1 MREIILIQV
10 SGGDRPGLTAAFTGI
25 LAQYRLNI
33 LDIGQAVI
41 HDTLS
46 LGILVEVP
54 PDSDASSV
62 LKDLLFEAHKLN
74 TSVRFRPI
82 DQDRY
87 EEWVSG
93 QGKDRHIITLLARKI
108 TAEQL
113 SDVTRVVAD
122 NNLNIDSINRLSGRV
137 HLEGE
142 GVDQDARACVE
153 ISVRGNPT
161 DSEAMRAAFL
171 RIANERNLDI
181 AFQHDTAFRRNRRL
195 VVFDMD
201 STLIESEVIDELA
214 REAGVGEQVAAIT
227 ERAMRGELD
236 FDESFRS
243 RVALLKGLDEG
254 ALLRVR
260 ERIQL
265 TEGAERLVHTL
276 KALGYRTAILSGGFT
291 WFGRWLQQRLGIDH
305 VHANELEIENG
316 KVTGRVVGRI
326 VNGTRKAELVR
337 EIADQEGI
345 SLEQVIAV
353 GDGAND
359 LPMLGIAGLGIAFR
373 AKPLVKETA
382 EQAISTLGLDG
393 ILYLIGV
400 RDKDQAELLSGNR
413 PRRAATD
420 QSSPR

>member
-10 SGGDRPGLTAAFTGI
+10 SGNDRPGLTAAFTGI
-25 LAQYRLNI
+25 LARYRLNI

-46 LGILVEVP
+46 LGILVETP
-54 PDSDASSV
+54 QDADSSSV

-74 TSVRFRPI
+74 INVRFRPI
-82 DQDRY
+82 DEDRY
-87 EEWVSG
+87 EEWVAG

-113 SDVTRVVAD
+113 ADVTTTVAG
-122 NNLNIDSINRLSGRV
+122 NGLNIDSIARLSGRV

-142 GVDQDARACVE
+142 ALNEDNRACIE
-153 ISVRGNPT
+153 ISVRGEPQNG
-161 DSEAMRAAFL
+161 EAMRAAFL
-171 RIANERNLDI
+171 SIANERNLDI
-181 AFQHDTAFRRNRRL
+181 AFQRDSAYRRNRRL

-201 STLIESEVIDELA
+201 STLIRSEVIDELA
-214 REAGVGEQVAAIT
+214 TEAGVGKQVAEIT
-227 ERAMRGELD
+227 EQAMRGELD
-236 FDESFRS
+236 FNESFKA

-254 ALLRVR
+254 ALERVR

-265 TEGAERLVHTL
+265 TEGAERLISTL
-276 KALGYRTAILSGGFT
+276 RALGYRTAILSGGFT
-291 WFGRWLQQRLGIDH
+291 WFGQWLQELLGIDYI
-305 VHANELEIENG
+305 HANELEIENG
-316 KVTGRVVGRI
+316 QVTGRVVGQI
-326 VNGTRKAELVR
+326 VNGQRKAELLR
-337 EIADQEGI
+337 GIAAQEGI

-359 LPMLGIAGLGIAFR
+359 LPMLGEAGLGIAFR
-373 AKPLVKETA
+373 AKPLVKQNA

-400 RDKDQAELLSGNR
+400 RDKDQAELLKGN
-413 PRRAATD
+413 
-420 QSSPR
+420 